1 MQLPLKHTAGDFVI
15 QVIRSLNVFANQVLI
30 MQHLTS
36 LSLVSVT
43 YIEKKGPFWKKK
55 KALRVHNSST
65 MCMFA
70 QG

>member
-1 MQLPLKHTAGDFVI
+1 MQLALKHTAGDFVI

-36 LSLVSVT
+36 LSLASVM
-43 YIEKKGPFWKKK
+43 YIVKKGPFWKKK
-55 KALRVHNSST
+55 KALHTHSSST